1 MDSLPVPAASLVSV
15 DDAPLAKRA
24 KVNQLP
30 CSFFGI
36 TEDDGNPKI
45 VGLFHASSVRHYS
58 DSSDTTTPQFLNLL
72 ASGTSVDKANYVVWD
87 IDSVLPLSEA
97 FYLPEDK
104 SIVGNIRC
112 LKVLKALTAAGYQ
125 QLLLKHVEVGGS
137 KLALARVV
145 PPNCRQIRCFKMSS
159 QSWRDMCTAGFKSL
173 VTTRAHLVQAGLPAS
188 DVQVASQDSES
199 RYFTAHAAA
208 DSQASSESARGS
220 MQHIDGNSDSD
231 SDGEQQTDID
241 TSRHSFDTILSC
253 MRLSVLLRNASNLKV
268 AIAASLAAF
277 KSASKARAS

>member
-30 CSFFGI
+30 CSFFCI
-36 TEDDGNPKI
+36 TEDEGNPKI

-58 DSSDTTTPQFLNLL
+58 DSSDTTPQFLNLI
-72 ASGTSVDKANYVVWD
+72 ASGTSVDKANYVAWD

-97 FYLPEDK
+97 FDISEDK
-104 SIVGNIRC
+104 SIAVDIRR

-125 QLLLKHVEVGGS
+125 ELLLKHVEVGGN

-145 PPNCRQIRCFKMSS
+145 PRNWQIRCFKMSS
-159 QSWRDMCTAGFKSL
+159 QSWRNICTAGLKSL
-173 VTTRAHLVQAGLPAS
+173 VTTRVHLVQAGLPAS
-188 DVQVASQDSES
+188 DMQLASQDSEP

-208 DSQASSESARGS
+208 DSQTESASACGS
-220 MQHIDGNSDSD
+220 MQHIDGNSD

-241 TSRHSFDTILSC
+241 TSRHSIDTILSC
-253 MRLSVLLRNASNLKV
+253 IRLSVLLRNASNLKE

>member
-1 MDSLPVPAASLVSV
+1 MPAASLVSV

-58 DSSDTTTPQFLNLL
+58 DSSDTTPQFLNII
-72 ASGTSVDKANYVVWD
+72 ASGASVDRANYVVWD
-87 IDSVLPLSEA
+87 IDRVLPLSEA
-97 FYLPEDK
+97 FNLSEDK
-104 SIVGNIRC
+104 SIASDIRRV
-112 LKVLKALTAAGYQ
+112 KVCKALTAAGYQ
-125 QLLLKHVEVGGS
+125 QLLLKHVEAGGRTM
-137 KLALARVV
+137 ALTKIV
-145 PPNCRQIRCFKMSS
+145 PRHGQIRCFKMSS
-159 QSWRDMCTAGFKSL
+159 QSWRDMCTAGLKSL
-173 VTTRAHLVQAGLPAS
+173 VTTRAHLVGAGLPAC
-188 DVQVASQDSES
+188 DVQLASQDSES
-199 RYFTAHAAA
+199 GYFAAHAAA
-208 DSQASSESARGS
+208 NSQTSAESACGS

-241 TSRHSFDTILSC
+241 TSRHSIDTILSC
-253 MRLSVLLRNASNLKV
+253 IRLSVLLRNASNLKE

>member
-1 MDSLPVPAASLVSV
+1 MPAASLVSV

-45 VGLFHASSVRHYS
+45 VGLFHVSSVRDYS
-58 DSSDTTTPQFLNLL
+58 VSSDTTPQFLNLI

-97 FYLPEDK
+97 FNLSEDK
-104 SIVGNIRC
+104 SIAGNIRHR
-112 LKVLKALTAAGYQ
+112 KVLKGLTAAGYQ

-145 PPNCRQIRCFKMSS
+145 PQNCQIRCFKMSS
-159 QSWRDMCTAGFKSL
+159 QSWRNMCTAGLKSL
-173 VTTRAHLVQAGLPAS
+173 VTNRARLVQAGLSAS

-199 RYFTAHAAA
+199 RYFTAA
-208 DSQASSESARGS
+208 DSQASAESARGS
-220 MQHIDGNSDSD
+220 MQHIEGNSDSD

-241 TSRHSFDTILSC
+241 TSRHSIDTILSC
-253 MRLSVLLRNASNLKV
+253 IRLSVLLRNASNLKE

-277 KSASKARAS
+277 KSASKARVS

>member
-1 MDSLPVPAASLVSV
+1 MPAASLVSV

-58 DSSDTTTPQFLNLL
+58 DSSDTTPQFLNLI
-72 ASGTSVDKANYVVWD
+72 ASGRTSVDQANFVVWH
-87 IDSVLPLSEA
+87 IDQVLPLSEA
-97 FYLPEDK
+97 FILSEDK
-104 SIVGNIRC
+104 SIASDIRR
-112 LKVLKALTAAGYQ
+112 LNVSKAFTAAGYQ

-145 PPNCRQIRCFKMSS
+145 PRNCQIRCFKMSS
-159 QSWRDMCTAGFKSL
+159 QSWRNICTAGLKSL
-173 VTTRAHLVQAGLPAS
+173 VTTRAHLVDAGLPAS

-208 DSQASSESARGS
+208 DSQASAESARGS

-241 TSRHSFDTILSC
+241 TSRHSIDTILSC
-253 MRLSVLLRNASNLKV
+253 IRLSVLLRNASNLKE

>member
-58 DSSDTTTPQFLNLL
+58 DSSDTTPQFLNLI

-97 FYLPEDK
+97 FNLSEDK
-104 SIVGNIRC
+104 SIVGDIRR
-112 LKVLKALTAAGYQ
+112 LKVLKALTATGYQ

-145 PPNCRQIRCFKMSS
+145 PRNCQIRCFKMSS
-159 QSWRDMCTAGFKSL
+159 QSWRNICTAGRKSL
-173 VTTRAHLVQAGLPAS
+173 VTTRAHFVQAGLSAS

-208 DSQASSESARGS
+208 DSQASAESTRGS

-241 TSRHSFDTILSC
+241 TSRHSIDTILSC
-253 MRLSVLLRNASNLKV
+253 IRLSVLLRNASNLKE